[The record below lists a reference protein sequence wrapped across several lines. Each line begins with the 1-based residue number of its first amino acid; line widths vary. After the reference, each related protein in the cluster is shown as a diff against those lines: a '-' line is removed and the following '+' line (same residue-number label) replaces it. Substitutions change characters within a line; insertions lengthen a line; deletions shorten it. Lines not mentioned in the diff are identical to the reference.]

1 MKEEAEANAD
11 ADRKAKEEVDKLN
24 SADSLIFQTE
34 KQISEY
40 GDKLTGTNKENIEA
54 ALKKLKDAHAAKDFD
69 AMDAAQAELTNAW
82 NAASEELYKATQEA
96 GAPTGAA
103 DAGQSAPAD
112 DNVQDVN
119 FEEVK

>member
-1 MKEEAEANAD
+1 MKQEAEANAET
-11 ADRKAKEEVDKLN
+11 DRKAKEEVDKLN
-24 SADSLIFQTE
+24 AADSLIFQTE
-34 KQISEY
+34 KQIKDY

-54 ALKKLKDAHAAKDFD
+54 ALTKLKDAHAAKDFD
-69 AMDAAQAELTNAW
+69 AMDAAQTELTNAW

-96 GAPTGAA
+96 GAP
-103 DAGQSAPAD
+103 AGEAGPEAPAG